1 MSRNGKKKEFRCFWK
16 IGGNNSFTRKNL
28 SRCIFVNRILILRQ
42 RYGHSLIKILLL
54 SFFYFQGQT
63 VVVPTS
69 AAANGQTSW
78 ILETTGNPTSPNSS
92 VSRNSMWHEIGC
104 ASEPALAPGVHQQ
117 AEIGVQPPA
126 AMGDS
131 TKQSSIRNAEDE
143 ACARELLV
151 LGSNRF
157 STNDLSNLTS
167 SSRKL
172 SAKLSNRIISKAKK
186 VCKPRSIKQKF
197 VKLISQK

>member
-104 ASEPALAPGVHQQ
+104 ASEPALAPGVHHQ

-131 TKQSSIRNAEDE
+131 TKQSSRNAEDE

-151 LGSNRF
+151 LGSNRT
-157 STNDLSNLTS
+157 TNDSNS

-186 VCKPRSIKQKF
+186 VCLFFFQTKTLYIFKAICLCST
-197 VKLISQK
+197 